1 MKTLTIIR
9 HAKSS
14 WKDAEL
20 ADFDRPLNKR
30 GKRDAPLAGKRLKEQ
45 RILPDL
51 ILTSSAKRALTTAK
65 TIATETGYSIKDLVA
80 DRRIYMADVEDLIQ
94 VLRSVDDSYSNVAIV
109 GHNPDLTD
117 LANELT
123 GESIDNI
130 PTYGVVHATLAIE
143 SWRDLDQ
150 ATAQLIL
157 FDYPKKHQ

>member
-1 MKTLTIIR
+1 M
-9 HAKSS
+9 
-14 WKDAEL
+14 
-20 ADFDRPLNKR
+20 
-30 GKRDAPLAGKRLKEQ
+30 
-45 RILPDL
+45 PDL
-51 ILTSSAKRALTTAK
+51 IVTSPAKRALTTAK
-65 TIATETGYSIKDLVA
+65 TIATEVGYSIKDLVA
-80 DRRIYMADVEDLIQ
+80 DRRVYMADVEELIQ

-130 PTYGVVHATLAIE
+130 PTCGVVHATLAIK

-150 ATAQLIL
+150 TTAQLIL